1 MTAQTAEEFIEH
13 YGVKGQRWGVRKE
26 RKAWRKEAKSKETAA
41 KVFDQAAKSFAP
53 VLKKINKEFPD
64 ISDPKTRREYNAV
77 VQTLFNDH
85 LGRASIS
92 LTMNSAGNR
101 VVMYQMTP
109 DGNRMRAIEMEGK
122 PK

>member
-1 MTAQTAEEFIEH
+1 MNVENALAFLEH

-26 RKAWRKEAKSKETAA
+26 RKAWRKEAKSKETAT
-41 KVFDQAAKSFAP
+41 KVYEKAAESFAP
-53 VLKKINKEFPD
+53 VLKKINEQYPNM
-64 ISDPKTRREYNAV
+64 SDPKTRREYNAV

-85 LGRASIS
+85 LGRASID

-101 VVMYQMTP
+101 VIIYQMTP
-109 DGNRMRAIEMEGK
+109 DGTRMRAIEMEGK